1 MGVFVG
7 SDIVSV
13 ERLKKTATRRPKF
26 FEKIF
31 TESERDFLKKKKNP
45 WPHMAGLFSAKESVS
60 KLLGTGIRGFSWR
73 DIEII
78 HDEYGK
84 PEVYLKGEAKAIAS
98 KKGIGEIKVS
108 ISHTSEN
115 AISVAVAVGGDDF
128 DCAHSRGNEGS

>member
-1 MGVFVG
+1 MGIFVG

-13 ERLKKTATRRPKF
+13 ERLKKTANRRKGF

-31 TESERDFLKKKKNP
+31 TEKEKIFLEKKRNP
-45 WPHMAGLFSAKESVS
+45 WTHMAGLFSAKESVA

-84 PEVYLKGEAKAIAS
+84 PEVHLSGKARMIAL
-98 KKGIGEIKVS
+98 KKGIKEIKLS
-108 ISHTSEN
+108 ISHTSEY

-128 DCAHSRGNEGS
+128 DCTHSRGNERS